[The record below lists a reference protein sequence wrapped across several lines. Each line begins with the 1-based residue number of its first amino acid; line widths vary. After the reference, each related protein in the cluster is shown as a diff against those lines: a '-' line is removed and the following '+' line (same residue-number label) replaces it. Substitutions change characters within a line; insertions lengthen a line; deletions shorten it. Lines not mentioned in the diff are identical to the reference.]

1 MKQKYTLTP
10 KRCVQ
15 LEVLT
20 MPIDVVTAR
29 LEAFAVCD
37 DIASLDSDD
46 TPQAT
51 PDAIVL
57 RTTNDYT
64 ITISEPSCNIPKLNE
79 QSETILNWTLSGVE
93 IRASILFAVTDY
105 LIARY
110 PAIMDGK
117 TNTGASLEAIAKSCD
132 LPITDVS
139 RALADK
145 YLLTRSGR
153 FAYSSLLGG
162 QPDSNGT

>member
-1 MKQKYTLTP
+1 MKQQYTLTP

-20 MPIDVVTAR
+20 MPIDLIAAR
-29 LEAFAVCD
+29 LEALASGD
-37 DIASLDSDD
+37 DILNLDSDG
-46 TPQAT
+46 TPQAN
-51 PDAIVL
+51 PDATVL
-57 RTTNDYT
+57 GTRGDYT
-64 ITISEPSCNIPKLNE
+64 ITISTPSCNVPKLNE
-79 QSETILNWTLSGVE
+79 HSESILNWTLSGIE